1 MLFVISLKHSY
12 GGRCSIDKPVFF
24 EIVRLVPAALFM
36 FSGKPFWRAHKWH
49 DNRLV
54 DVFSTVGDLLV
65 TE

>member
-36 FSGKPFWRAHKWH
+36 FSGKPFRGRT
-49 DNRLV
+49 NGTTIGSLMSFRL
-54 DVFSTVGDLLV
+54 
-65 TE
+65 